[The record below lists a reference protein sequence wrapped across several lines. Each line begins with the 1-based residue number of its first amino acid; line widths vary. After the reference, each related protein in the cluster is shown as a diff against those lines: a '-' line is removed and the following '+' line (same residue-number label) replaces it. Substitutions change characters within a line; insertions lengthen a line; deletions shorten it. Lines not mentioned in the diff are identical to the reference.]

1 MDPLSEVL
9 SLLRLKSYVSG
20 DFAIGLKTGIQVARH
35 QGIKCY
41 APISGS
47 CWLSVEGHLDVVQIK
62 AGDCVILPRGLPF
75 CLAGERSLSRVNFR
89 SFGMPEPSDKVL
101 SDGTQACSLIGG
113 HFLLA
118 GGHSEILLKSLPA
131 IVHIRKESDKAT
143 IRWSLERLIE
153 ELRDPQPG
161 GSLMAQ
167 QLAYMMLVQALR
179 LHLQEEASKGV
190 GWLFALA
197 DSQMRIAITCMHD
210 HPQHPWT
217 LHELADRAGMSR
229 TVFAQQFKRTVG
241 TTSMEYLTRWRM
253 LFAGDRLKSSND
265 SVSAI
270 SSAVGY
276 KTESAFGKAF
286 RRVWGCS
293 PREHRQRSDATASR
307 SFSSQSFKGQS
318 KQPLHPGL
326 SGGRRRNAPQ

>member
-20 DFAIGLKTGIQVARH
+20 NFVIGRKTGFAIPRH

-41 APISGS
+41 APVSGS
-47 CWLSVEGHLDVVQIK
+47 CWLSVEGQPEAVQIR

-75 CLAGERSLSRVNFR
+75 CLAGERSLPRVDFR
-89 SFGMPEPSDKVL
+89 KFGVSEPGHEDVP
-101 SDGTQACSLIGG
+101 DATQACSLLGG

-118 GGHSEILLKSLPA
+118 GGNSETLLKSLPA
-131 IVHIRKESDKAT
+131 IVHIRGEEDRAT
-143 IRWSLERLIE
+143 IRWSLKRIIE

-179 LHLQEEASKGV
+179 LHLRGEAAKGT

-210 HPQHPWT
+210 APQHPWT
-217 LHELADRAGMSR
+217 LQELADRAGMSR
-229 TVFAQQFKRTVG
+229 TAFAQTFKRIVG
-241 TTSMEYLTRWRM
+241 TTPIEYLTRWRM

-265 SVSAI
+265 SVSTI
-270 SSAVGY
+270 SSSVGY
-276 KTESAFGKAF
+276 ETESAFGKAF
-286 RRVWGCS
+286 RRAWGCS
-293 PREHRQRSDATASR
+293 PREHRR
-307 SFSSQSFKGQS
+307 
-318 KQPLHPGL
+318 P
-326 SGGRRRNAPQ
+326 